1 MHINMLY
8 KVKLLRTLM
17 LSSVMTMI
25 TLLTLMTFDPGGD
38 DNGVATDIVDSNVT
52 SHTGVWLENSVT
64 RVVMEPHRC
73 GEEDIAVIIHSHA
86 RNSQMRASQRNAMRQ
101 SGLDNIKPVFVV
113 FRSDKDSDL
122 VKEMEEESDLLMGD
136 MEESYHHL
144 VHKHLMGLRWVAGN
158 CQNNLVIKMDDDI
171 FVNFRAILE
180 AALRSAPA
188 SGLWMAGLLQVRL
201 PVLRSEASKW
211 AVTRGQWPG
220 DRWPD
225 FLSGWCYI
233 IPGPGARSILSVLET
248 DTRLLWI
255 DDVMITGILADKAG
269 MERISLNSA
278 FTVYSEQMKCCAENI
293 EERCK
298 YLVGPTDHDPELLD
312 KIVHQ
317 DVKCRTS
324 QSCRVTP
331 GSGNCRVENPYF
343 MAGEVIG
350 EVIPL

>member
-1 MHINMLY
+1 
-8 KVKLLRTLM
+8 M

-38 DNGVATDIVDSNVT
+38 DNVVTMDTDVT
-52 SHTGVWLENSVT
+52 SHTGVWLENRET
-64 RVVMEPHRC
+64 RVMMEPLGC
-73 GEEDIAVIIHSHA
+73 GKEDIAVIIHSHA

-101 SGLDNIKPVFVV
+101 SGLQGNIKPVFVV
-113 FRSDKDSDL
+113 FRSDKVSAL
-122 VKEMEEESDLLMGD
+122 LHEMKEEGDLLMGD

-144 VHKHLMGLRWVAGN
+144 IHKHLLGLRWVAGN

-201 PVLRSEASKW
+201 PVQRSEASKW
-211 AVTRGQWPG
+211 AVTRGQWPQ
-220 DRWPD
+220 DKWPD
-225 FLSGWCYI
+225 FLSGWCYV
-233 IPGPGARSILSVLET
+233 IPSTGVRSILSVLDK

-255 DDVMITGILADKAG
+255 DDIMITGILADKAG
-269 MERISLNSA
+269 LERISLNSA
-278 FTVYSEQMKCCAENI
+278 FTVYTEQMKCCAENI
-293 EERCK
+293 EERCQ
-298 YLVGPTDHDPELLD
+298 YLVGPTEHNPELLD
-312 KIVHQ
+312 KLVHQ
-317 DVKCRTS
+317 DVQCRAS
-324 QSCRVTP
+324 HSCRVSP